1 MLTDKRL
8 ALKTLCSN
16 DKDLRNRLFFSARNL
31 AIEAVLLRLENL
43 LLREGFPAKCEWSES
58 SFGGPTL
65 NVMLANPKPSVGG
78 WVFGTCRLRIKR
90 ESEKAPDDLSSC
102 FYTLDA
108 VDTSEYWR
116 GRQPAKLLA
125 FRDRVQALHDEG
137 VLAAEIMK
145 VNFPFEYTSHSGF

>member
-1 MLTDKRL
+1 MTTDKRL
-8 ALKTLCSN
+8 ALKTLCSD

-58 SFGGPTL
+58 SFGGPTV
-65 NVMLANPKPSVGG
+65 NVMMANPKPAEDS
-78 WVFGTCRLRIKR
+78 WEFGTCRLRIKR
-90 ESEKAPDDLSSC
+90 ERETAPDDLSSC
-102 FYTLDA
+102 FYTLES
-108 VDTSEYWR
+108 VETGEYWR

-125 FRDRVQALHDEG
+125 FRDRVQALANEG
-137 VLAAEIMK
+137 VLATEIMK